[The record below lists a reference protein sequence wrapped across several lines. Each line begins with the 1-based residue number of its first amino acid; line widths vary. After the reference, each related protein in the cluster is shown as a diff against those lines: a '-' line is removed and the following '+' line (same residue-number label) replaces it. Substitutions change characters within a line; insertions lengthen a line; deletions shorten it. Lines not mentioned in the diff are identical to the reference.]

1 MTIRVLVVDDSRLVS
16 EILVDIINSHADM
29 RVVGTAEDPYQARAL
44 IDELEPD
51 VLTLDVEMPR
61 MSGLQF
67 LEKLMRARPMPV
79 VMISA
84 HTEEGSAVTL
94 RALELGAVDFV
105 PKPRLNALIGE
116 DYRGAV
122 AEKVRAAYAARVRRA
137 PVTPWPAP
145 AGRARPRV
153 SQAPQSDQ
161 CDSIIVVGASTGGP
175 EALRGFLT
183 RLPADAPAVL
193 VAQHMPEHF
202 TRLFAQRLD
211 GLCRM
216 RVQEAVSD
224 RPVHPGNVYIAPGGQ
239 HLRVRRVG
247 EARFAL
253 RLSSDEPVNMHRPSV
268 DVLFDSAAD
277 AVGAR
282 AVGVILTGMGKDGAA
297 GLLRMKRAGAYTLA
311 QDEASSVVFGMP
323 REAIALGAV
332 DEVVAIPDMAE
343 RVLDAVRAYCNPPS
357 PGARRH
363 PLPVGEGDE
372 APRPPGEGLA

>member
-1 MTIRVLVVDDSRLVS
+1 MTIRVLVVDDSRLVR
-16 EILVDIINSHADM
+16 EILVDIVNSHPDM
-29 RVVGTAEDPYQARAL
+29 RVVGMAEDPFQARVL
-44 IDELEPD
+44 IDKLQPD

-67 LEKLMRARPMPV
+67 LEKLMRARPLPV

-122 AEKVRAAYAARVRRA
+122 AEKVRAAYAARVR
-137 PVTPWPAP
+137 PAP
-145 AGRARPRV
+145 AVATPAPAVRTRPRRISHV
-153 SQAPQSDQ
+153 PQSDQ
-161 CDSIIVVGASTGGP
+161 CDSVIVVGASTGGP

-183 RLPADAPAVL
+183 QLPADAPAVL

-202 TRLFAQRLD
+202 TRQFAQRLD

-216 RVQEAVSD
+216 RVQEAGSD
-224 RPVHPGNVYIAPGGQ
+224 PAVHPGNVYIAPGGQ

-277 AVGAR
+277 AIGAR

-297 GLLRMKRAGAYTLA
+297 GLLRMKLAGAHTLA

-332 DEVVAIPDMAE
+332 DQVVPIHDMAQ
-343 RVLDAVRAYCNPPS
+343 RVLDAIRVRAT
-357 PGARRH
+357 ARVASR
-363 PLPVGEGDE
+363 ESTS
-372 APRPPGEGLA
+372 

>member
-1 MTIRVLVVDDSRLVS
+1 VTIRVLVVDDSRLVR
-16 EILVDIINSHADM
+16 EILVDIINSHPDM
-29 RVVGTAEDPYQARAL
+29 RVVGMAEDPYQARTL
-44 IDELEPD
+44 INELEPD

-105 PKPRLNALIGE
+105 PKPRLNAQIGD

-122 AEKVRAAYAARVRRA
+122 AEKVRAAYAARVR
-137 PVTPWPAP
+137 PAP
-145 AGRARPRV
+145 AAAWSAPAVHPRARV
-153 SQAPQSDQ
+153 SHVPQSDQ
-161 CDSIIVVGASTGGP
+161 CDSVIVVGASTGGP

-202 TRLFAQRLD
+202 TRLFAERLD

-216 RVQEAVSD
+216 RVQEAGSD
-224 RPVHPGNVYIAPGGQ
+224 QPVRRGNVYIAPGGQ
-239 HLRVRRVG
+239 HLRVRRAG
-247 EARFAL
+247 EQGQFTL
-253 RLSSDEPVNMHRPSV
+253 RLSFDNPVNMHRPSV

-277 AVGAR
+277 ALGAR

-297 GLLRMKRAGAYTLA
+297 GLLRMKLAGAYTLA

-323 REAIALGAV
+323 REAVALGAV
-332 DEVVAIPDMAE
+332 DEVVSIHDMAE
-343 RVLDAVRAYCNPPS
+343 RVLDAIRSRATPPNA
-357 PGARRH
+357 ARQR
-363 PLPVGEGDE
+363 VASGESTS
-372 APRPPGEGLA
+372 